1 MSDVDVLAPLG
12 TLLCFEEITES
23 IECKVL
29 VRTEVDGDIQ
39 AHLCK
44 EKNLPS
50 RLQSG
55 HAREVKSY
63 VMEVSPII
71 FQDGGGGGG
80 AAVVWDGTTMSR

>member
-1 MSDVDVLAPLG
+1 V
-12 TLLCFEEITES
+12 FEEISES

-44 EKNLPS
+44 EKKIFQAGCSQDRRGEL
-50 RLQSG
+50 
-55 HAREVKSY
+55 KSY

-80 AAVVWDGTTMSR
+80 GCRDIGWDHHVKVIGQAKYGIPV